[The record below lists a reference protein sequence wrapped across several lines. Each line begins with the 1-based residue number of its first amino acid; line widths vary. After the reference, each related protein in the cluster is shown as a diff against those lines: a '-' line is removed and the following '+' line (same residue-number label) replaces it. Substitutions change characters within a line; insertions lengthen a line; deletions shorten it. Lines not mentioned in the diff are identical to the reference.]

1 MPAASP
7 SFPQVSLE
15 SRVAFLR
22 QPSSYPE
29 TAFRVEA
36 IETHMSWVF
45 LTDRHAYKLK
55 KPVWHEFLD
64 FRTVEARHFF
74 CNEELRL
81 NRRLAPD
88 VYLGVVPLSI
98 DARGN
103 LQLGEGGIILDWLVK
118 MRRLRAHDMLDYA
131 LTHGP
136 VEPADI
142 RRVASRLAAFY
153 RDCAPVAMDPADY
166 KASFLRNIDRNLVEL
181 SRPWYGLSL
190 ERLPGLCQAQRDVL
204 IERPALFDERVSAA
218 RIVEGHGD
226 LRPEH
231 VCLFPDVEIIDCL
244 EFARDL
250 RVIDPVDEIGFLAL
264 ECERLGAADACALL
278 LRDYSE
284 LSGDWPSLSLV
295 HFYQGYRASLR
306 AKIAIRHLDE
316 EKFRHS
322 SQWRDRA
329 DEYLQLALR
338 HQEAVNSVIDPPS

>member
-1 MPAASP
+1 
-7 SFPQVSLE
+7 
-15 SRVAFLR
+15 
-22 QPSSYPE
+22 
-29 TAFRVEA
+29 
-36 IETHMSWVF
+36 MSWVF

-74 CNEELRL
+74 CTEELRL
-81 NRRLAPD
+81 NRRLAAD

-98 DARGN
+98 DGGN
-103 LQLGEGGIILDWLVK
+103 LHLGEGGIVVDWLVK
-118 MRRLRAHDMLDYA
+118 MRRLPTHDMLDYA

-136 VEPADI
+136 VEPEDI

-153 RDCAPVAMDPADY
+153 RDCAPFTVSPADY
-166 KASFLRNIDRNLVEL
+166 RAGFLRNIDRNLVEL
-181 SRPWYGLSL
+181 SRPCYGLSL
-190 ERLPGLCQAQRDVL
+190 EWLPGLCQAQRDVL
-204 IERPALFDERVSAA
+204 NERPALFDERVSAA

-231 VCLFPDVEIIDCL
+231 VCLFPDVKIIDCL

-264 ECERLGAADACALL
+264 ECERLGAADAGALL
-278 LRDYSE
+278 LRAYGE

-306 AKIAIRHLDE
+306 ARIAIRHLDE

-329 DEYLQLALR
+329 GEYLRLALR